1 MILLLFMLLQEPPPP
16 ESSHGFETFI
26 SDGVYWLKLIVEGAA
41 ALIIGIGVFIGLY
54 HSLRALILQQPVH
67 FARNRLRTVALSGLC
82 ARTRTRGDILATG
95 IAPTWDE
102 IGKLAAIAVVR
113 TALNYFLSREMREQ
127 QDVLDRHA
135 ETENAVA

>member
-67 FARNRLRTVALSGLC
+67 FARNRLRLSRFLVFALELEL
-82 ARTRTRGDILATG
+82 AADILATG